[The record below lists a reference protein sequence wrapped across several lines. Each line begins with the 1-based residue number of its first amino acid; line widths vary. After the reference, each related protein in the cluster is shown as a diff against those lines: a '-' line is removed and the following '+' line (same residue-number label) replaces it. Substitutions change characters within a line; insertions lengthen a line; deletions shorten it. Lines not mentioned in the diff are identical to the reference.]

1 MASEG
6 ATIKKDKTSFHVLL
20 IGRLRKLFFSQVGV
34 HTETPDHSPRES
46 ISVHLPSRKLNLPTA
61 KLVGDEG
68 YLVDDV
74 SCRIFSISSRDQVG
88 SDRTRK
94 MTVLKD
100 LHEKRISLHLGN
112 KFTNENILFFL
123 HSLVPGKVTQ
133 DIC

>member
-6 ATIKKDKTSFHVLL
+6 ATIKKDKTSFHVLV

-46 ISVHLPSRKLNLPTA
+46 ISVHLPSPKLNLPTA

-74 SCRIFSISSRDQVG
+74 SCRIVTLSSR
-88 SDRTRK
+88 SRSSRK
-94 MTVLKD
+94 RS
-100 LHEKRISLHLGN
+100 H
-112 KFTNENILFFL
+112 
-123 HSLVPGKVTQ
+123 
-133 DIC
+133 

>member
-6 ATIKKDKTSFHVLL
+6 ATIQKDKTSFHVLL

-46 ISVHLPSRKLNLPTA
+46 ISVHLPSPKLNLPTA

-74 SCRIFSISSRDQVG
+74 SCRIVTLSSRDQVG

-100 LHEKRISLHLGN
+100 LHEKELACIWVINSLMRT
-112 KFTNENILFFL
+112 FFFFL
-123 HSLVPGKVTQ
+123 HSLVPGKVTP
-133 DIC
+133 DVC

>member
-6 ATIKKDKTSFHVLL
+6 ATIKKDKTSFHVLV

-46 ISVHLPSRKLNLPTA
+46 ISVHLPSPKLNLPTA
-61 KLVGDEG
+61 KLVRDEG

-74 SCRIFSISSRDQVG
+74 SCRIVTLSSRDQVG

-100 LHEKRISLHLGN
+100 LHKKELACIWVINSLMRTFSSFSTVL
-112 KFTNENILFFL
+112 
-123 HSLVPGKVTQ
+123 SQGK
-133 DIC
+133 